1 MFNYGTPSTRP
12 ASDSIHSIQFAK
24 GDTPRSDSGASVGNQ
39 NPDIDTSNVFY
50 GSSMDKATS
59 WRVHRG
65 ANAAPNSATLGRGN
79 VFAEGAPTPT
89 MPRAFGS
96 ASE

>member
-1 MFNYGTPSTRP
+1 MFNYGTPSTNP

-24 GDTPRSDSGASVGNQ
+24 TPTPSSDQGASVGKQ
-39 NPDIDTSNVFY
+39 SGDQDTSGIFY

-65 ANAAPNSATLGRGN
+65 AGSTPNAATVGRGN
-79 VFAEGAPTPT
+79 VFAADSAPSV

-96 ASE
+96 D

>member
-12 ASDSIHSIQFAK
+12 AADSIHSIQFAK

-39 NPDIDTSNVFY
+39 NPNIDTSNVFY
-50 GSSMDKATS
+50 GDSMAHATS

-65 ANAAPNSATLGRGN
+65 ADATPNAATAGRGN
-79 VFAEGAPTPT
+79 VFAEGSNTPT